1 MNLKEKVRS
10 VINYPKDGI
19 DFKDITP
26 VLQDPQAFKE
36 CIKQMMKLAEGKD
49 IDIVAG
55 TEARGFIVGAPIAL
69 ELGKGF
75 VPIRKPGKLP
85 SDTISHEYE
94 LEYGT
99 DTVEIHTDAIKK
111 GDKVLIVDDLLA
123 TGGTALAS
131 AKLVEELG
139 GEVVGMIFFIEL
151 EFLNGR
157 SLIEYYDVKSLI
169 KY

>member
-1 MNLKEKVRS
+1 MNLKDKVRS
-10 VINYPKDGI
+10 VLNYPKDGI

-26 VLQDPQAFKE
+26 ILKEPEAFKE
-36 CIKQMMKLAEGKD
+36 CIEQMMKLAEDKE
-49 IDIVAG
+49 IDIVTG

-75 VPIRKPGKLP
+75 VPVRKPGKLP

-99 DTVEIHTDAIKK
+99 DTLEIHTDAIKK

-157 SLIEYYDVKSLI
+157 NLIEYYDVKSLI